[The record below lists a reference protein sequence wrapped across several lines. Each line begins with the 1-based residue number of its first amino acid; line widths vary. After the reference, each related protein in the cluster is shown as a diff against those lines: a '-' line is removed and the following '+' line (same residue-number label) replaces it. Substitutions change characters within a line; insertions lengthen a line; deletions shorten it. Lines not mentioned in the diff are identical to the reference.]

1 MRRFLLTN
9 LLTLVVMAVMP
20 FTAFAELKSFEILTG
35 GKDANDEPYWPNC
48 NQYYLTT
55 TSNASFGGSEW
66 VAVALSNNNNA
77 ATWGDMRCGRK
88 NNASVATISNK
99 VALNQSVTK
108 FVVNTK
114 FVKTGKNDKL
124 NSVSL
129 LVADNAELTNATKV
143 DFTDFGTAGDWEF
156 IVAEPASGMYYQ
168 LVFDCASGTNNGWL
182 GIEKITVYYE
192 EGQAP
197 SVEAPTFSLV
207 EGMEGFSVAMA
218 TETEGAEIYY
228 TEDGTVPTVES
239 TKYTA
244 PVEVWF
250 KTTFKAVAIKDGE
263 SSYVSTYEA
272 NPPYILPDFTP
283 LSDFEPESGK
293 SIPVIIKGSMTV
305 LYQSGSYLYLKAGNS
320 YMLVYGALDKE
331 FTNGDTFSRLEGDFI
346 LFNGQPEIQNPE
358 IVGDVTPGSPVAP
371 TPAYLDEVAQNRMCH
386 YLTIKNVNI
395 SGVVEGSKDATI
407 TDEYG
412 TEVALRNNF
421 GLTLENLENCTIVG
435 FVGIYTNKSG
445 VTTIQF
451 NPTEIIPAAPAAPEP
466 VVTVDGTPVTG
477 STINLK
483 ENEEAVIEFTLAEGV
498 EVYYNITETAAEE
511 IAPAA
516 EEEMEFTKYTEPLK
530 ISKSSI
536 LTYYSVANGVKSE
549 VATLTISGTTAI
561 TEIMA
566 GEGEAEYFDLMGRRV
581 ENPANGLYI
590 RRAAGKV
597 EKVLVK

>member
-1 MRRFLLTN
+1 MRRFLLTMVVCMTSMLSALAVDTYELVTDASSLAVGDQFVIVYKPAEGDAQVMTTQSGN
-9 LLTLVVMAVMP
+9 FRTYAAVTITNDKITELPDGAQVVTLEESGDTDYPWLLNVGTDNSGNKVYLNSPSASNYLK
-20 FTAFAELKSFEILTG
+20 TAELGTTG
-35 GKDANDEPYWPNC
+35 FYADI
-48 NQYYLTT
+48 
-55 TSNASFGGSEW
+55 
-66 VAVALSNNNNA
+66 
-77 ATWGDMRCGRK
+77 
-88 NNASVATISNK
+88 TISSETTNIK
-99 VALNQSVTK
+99 MNRLKS
-108 FVVNTK
+108 
-114 FVKTGKNDKL
+114 GKNYEIQFNANKNQERFSCYTGTQKSILMYRL
-124 NSVSL
+124 N
-129 LVADNAELTNATKV
+129 
-143 DFTDFGTAGDWEF
+143 AGE
-156 IVAEPASGMYYQ
+156 
-168 LVFDCASGTNNGWL
+168 
-182 GIEKITVYYE
+182 
-192 EGQAP
+192 AP
-197 SVEAPTFSLV
+197 SVEAPKFSLV
-207 EGMEGFSVAMA
+207 EGMEGFSVEMT

-228 TEDGTVPTVES
+228 TEDGTVPTAES

-263 SSYVSTYEA
+263 SSRVATYEA

-320 YMLVYGALDKE
+320 YMLAYGPLDKE

-386 YLTIKNVNI
+386 YLTISNVNI

-435 FVGIYTNKSG
+435 FVGIYTNKAG
-445 VTTIQF
+445 DTTIQF

-477 STINLK
+477 STINLQ
-483 ENEEAVIEFTLAEGV
+483 ENQEAVIEFTLAEGV

-516 EEEMEFTKYTEPLK
+516 EEEMVFTKYTEPLK

-561 TEIMA
+561 TEIIA

>member
-1 MRRFLLTN
+1 MRRFLLTMVICMTSMLSALAVDTYELVTDASSLAVGDQFVIVYKPAEGDAQVMTTQSGN
-9 LLTLVVMAVMP
+9 FRTYAAVTITNDKITELPDGAQVVTLEESGDTDYPWLLNVGTDNSGNKVYLNSPSASNYLK
-20 FTAFAELKSFEILTG
+20 TAELGTTG
-35 GKDANDEPYWPNC
+35 FYADITISS
-48 NQYYLTT
+48 TT
-55 TSNASFGGSEW
+55 TNIKM
-66 VAVALSNNNNA
+66 N
-77 ATWGDMRCGRK
+77 R
-88 NNASVATISNK
+88 
-99 VALNQSVTK
+99 
-108 FVVNTK
+108 
-114 FVKTGKNDKL
+114 VKSGKNYEIQFNANKNQERFSCYTGTQKSILMYRL
-124 NSVSL
+124 N
-129 LVADNAELTNATKV
+129 
-143 DFTDFGTAGDWEF
+143 AGE
-156 IVAEPASGMYYQ
+156 
-168 LVFDCASGTNNGWL
+168 
-182 GIEKITVYYE
+182 
-192 EGQAP
+192 AP
-197 SVEAPTFSLV
+197 SVEAPKFSLV

-228 TEDGTVPTVES
+228 TEDGTVPTAES

-358 IVGDVTPGSPVAP
+358 ILGDVTPGSPVAP
-371 TPAYLDEVAQNRMCH
+371 TPAYLDEVAQNRLCH

>member
-1 MRRFLLTN
+1 MRRFLLTMVVCMTSMLSALAVDTYELVTDASSLAVGDQFVIVYKPAEGDAQVMTTQSGN
-9 LLTLVVMAVMP
+9 FRTYAAVTITNDKITELPDGAQVVTLEESGDTDYPWLLNVGTDNSGNKVYLNSPSASNYLK
-20 FTAFAELKSFEILTG
+20 TAELGTTG
-35 GKDANDEPYWPNC
+35 FYADI
-48 NQYYLTT
+48 
-55 TSNASFGGSEW
+55 
-66 VAVALSNNNNA
+66 
-77 ATWGDMRCGRK
+77 
-88 NNASVATISNK
+88 TISSETTNIK
-99 VALNQSVTK
+99 MNRLKS
-108 FVVNTK
+108 
-114 FVKTGKNDKL
+114 GKNYEIQFNANKNQERFSCYTGTQKSILMYRL
-124 NSVSL
+124 N
-129 LVADNAELTNATKV
+129 
-143 DFTDFGTAGDWEF
+143 AGE
-156 IVAEPASGMYYQ
+156 
-168 LVFDCASGTNNGWL
+168 
-182 GIEKITVYYE
+182 
-192 EGQAP
+192 AP
-197 SVEAPTFSLV
+197 SVEAPKFSLV
-207 EGMEGFSVAMA
+207 EGMEGFSVAMT

-228 TEDGTVPTVES
+228 TEDGTVPTAES

-263 SSYVSTYEA
+263 SSRVATYEA

-320 YMLVYGALDKE
+320 YMLAYGALDKE

-371 TPAYLDEVAQNRMCH
+371 TPAYLDEVAQNRLCH

>member
-1 MRRFLLTN
+1 MRRFLLTMVICMTSMLSALAVDTYELVTDASSLAVGDQFVIVYKPAEGDAQVMTTQSGN
-9 LLTLVVMAVMP
+9 FRTYAAVTITNDKITELPNGAQVVTLEESGDTDYPWLLNVGTDNSGNKVYLNSPSASNYLK
-20 FTAFAELKSFEILTG
+20 TAELGTTG
-35 GKDANDEPYWPNC
+35 FYADITISS
-48 NQYYLTT
+48 TT
-55 TSNASFGGSEW
+55 TNIKM
-66 VAVALSNNNNA
+66 N
-77 ATWGDMRCGRK
+77 R
-88 NNASVATISNK
+88 
-99 VALNQSVTK
+99 
-108 FVVNTK
+108 
-114 FVKTGKNDKL
+114 VKSGKNYEIQFNANKNQERFSCYTGTQKSILMYRL
-124 NSVSL
+124 N
-129 LVADNAELTNATKV
+129 
-143 DFTDFGTAGDWEF
+143 AGE
-156 IVAEPASGMYYQ
+156 
-168 LVFDCASGTNNGWL
+168 
-182 GIEKITVYYE
+182 
-192 EGQAP
+192 AP
-197 SVEAPTFSLV
+197 SVEAPKFSLV
-207 EGMEGFSVAMA
+207 EGMEGFSVAMT

-228 TEDGTVPTVES
+228 TEDGTVPTAES

-263 SSYVSTYEA
+263 SSRVATYEA

-283 LSDFEPESGK
+283 LSDFEPENGE

-320 YMLVYGALDKE
+320 YMLVYGALDKV

-371 TPAYLDEVAQNRMCH
+371 TPAYLDEVAQNRLCH

-466 VVTVDGTPVTG
+466 VVTVDGAPVTG

-483 ENEEAVIEFTLAEGV
+483 ENEEAVIEFNLAEGV

-516 EEEMEFTKYTEPLK
+516 EEEMEFTKYTEPLR

>member
-1 MRRFLLTN
+1 MRRFLLTMVVCMTSMLSALAVDTYELVTDASSLAVGDQFVIVYKPAEGDAQVMTTQSGN
-9 LLTLVVMAVMP
+9 FRTYAAVTITNDKITELPDGAQVVTLEESGDTDYPWLLNVGTDNSGNKVYLNSPSASNYLK
-20 FTAFAELKSFEILTG
+20 TAELGTTG
-35 GKDANDEPYWPNC
+35 FYADI
-48 NQYYLTT
+48 
-55 TSNASFGGSEW
+55 
-66 VAVALSNNNNA
+66 
-77 ATWGDMRCGRK
+77 
-88 NNASVATISNK
+88 TISSETTNIK
-99 VALNQSVTK
+99 MNRLKS
-108 FVVNTK
+108 
-114 FVKTGKNDKL
+114 GKNYEIQFNANKNQERFSCYTGTQKSILMYRL
-124 NSVSL
+124 NVG
-129 LVADNAELTNATKV
+129 E
-143 DFTDFGTAGDWEF
+143 
-156 IVAEPASGMYYQ
+156 
-168 LVFDCASGTNNGWL
+168 
-182 GIEKITVYYE
+182 
-192 EGQAP
+192 AP
-197 SVEAPTFSLV
+197 SVEAPKFSLV
-207 EGMEGFSVAMA
+207 EGMEGFSVAMT

-228 TEDGTVPTVES
+228 TEDGTVPTAES

-263 SSYVSTYEA
+263 SSRVATYEA

-320 YMLVYGALDKE
+320 YMLAYGALDKE

-386 YLTIKNVNI
+386 YLTISNVNI

-435 FVGIYTNKSG
+435 FVGIYTNKAG
-445 VTTIQF
+445 DTTIQF

-477 STINLK
+477 STINLQ
-483 ENEEAVIEFTLAEGV
+483 ENQEAVIEFTLAEGV

-516 EEEMEFTKYTEPLK
+516 EEEMVFTKYTEPLK

-561 TEIMA
+561 TEIIA

>member
-1 MRRFLLTN
+1 MRRFLLTMVICMTSMLSALAVDTYELVTDASSLAVGDQFVIVYKPAEGDAQVMTTQSGN
-9 LLTLVVMAVMP
+9 FRTYAAVTITNDKITELPDGAQVVTLEESGDTDYPWLLNVGTDNSGNKVYLNSPSASNYLK
-20 FTAFAELKSFEILTG
+20 TAELGTTG
-35 GKDANDEPYWPNC
+35 FYADI
-48 NQYYLTT
+48 
-55 TSNASFGGSEW
+55 
-66 VAVALSNNNNA
+66 
-77 ATWGDMRCGRK
+77 
-88 NNASVATISNK
+88 TISSETTNIK
-99 VALNQSVTK
+99 MNRLKS
-108 FVVNTK
+108 
-114 FVKTGKNDKL
+114 GKNYEIQFNANKNQERFSCYTGTQKSILMYRL
-124 NSVSL
+124 N
-129 LVADNAELTNATKV
+129 
-143 DFTDFGTAGDWEF
+143 AGE
-156 IVAEPASGMYYQ
+156 
-168 LVFDCASGTNNGWL
+168 
-182 GIEKITVYYE
+182 
-192 EGQAP
+192 AP
-197 SVEAPTFSLV
+197 SVEAPKFSLV
-207 EGMEGFSVAMA
+207 EGLEGFSVAMT

-228 TEDGTVPTVES
+228 TEDGTVPTAES

-263 SSYVSTYEA
+263 SSRVATYEA

-549 VATLTISGTTAI
+549 IATLTISGTTAI

>member
-1 MRRFLLTN
+1 MRRFLLTMVVCMTSMLSALAVDTYELVTDASSLAVGDQFVIVYKPAEGDAQVMTTQSGN
-9 LLTLVVMAVMP
+9 FRTYAAVTITNDKITELPDGAQVVTLEESGDTDYPWLLNVGTDNSGNKVYLNSPSASNYLK
-20 FTAFAELKSFEILTG
+20 TAELGTTG
-35 GKDANDEPYWPNC
+35 FYADI
-48 NQYYLTT
+48 
-55 TSNASFGGSEW
+55 
-66 VAVALSNNNNA
+66 
-77 ATWGDMRCGRK
+77 
-88 NNASVATISNK
+88 TISSETTNIK
-99 VALNQSVTK
+99 MNRLKS
-108 FVVNTK
+108 
-114 FVKTGKNDKL
+114 GKNYEIQFNANKNQERFSCYTGTQKSILMYRL
-124 NSVSL
+124 N
-129 LVADNAELTNATKV
+129 
-143 DFTDFGTAGDWEF
+143 AGE
-156 IVAEPASGMYYQ
+156 
-168 LVFDCASGTNNGWL
+168 
-182 GIEKITVYYE
+182 
-192 EGQAP
+192 AP
-197 SVEAPTFSLV
+197 SVEAPKFSLV
-207 EGMEGFSVAMA
+207 EGMEGFSVAMT

-228 TEDGTVPTVES
+228 TEDGTVPTAES

-263 SSYVSTYEA
+263 SSRVATYEA

-320 YMLVYGALDKE
+320 YMLAYGALDKE

-371 TPAYLDEVAQNRMCH
+371 TPAYLDEVAQNRLCH

-435 FVGIYTNKSG
+435 FVGIYTNKAG
-445 VTTIQF
+445 DTTIQF

-477 STINLK
+477 STINLQ
-483 ENEEAVIEFTLAEGV
+483 ENQEAVIEFTLAEGV

-566 GEGEAEYFDLMGRRV
+566 GEGEAEYFDLMDRRV

>member
-1 MRRFLLTN
+1 MRRFLLTMVVCMTSMLSALAVDTYELVTDASSLAVGDQFVIVYKPAEGDAQVMTTQSGN
-9 LLTLVVMAVMP
+9 FRTYAAVTITNDKITELPDGAQVVTLEESGDTDYPWLLNVGTDNSGNKVYLNSPSASNYLK
-20 FTAFAELKSFEILTG
+20 TAELGTTG
-35 GKDANDEPYWPNC
+35 FYADI
-48 NQYYLTT
+48 
-55 TSNASFGGSEW
+55 
-66 VAVALSNNNNA
+66 
-77 ATWGDMRCGRK
+77 
-88 NNASVATISNK
+88 TISSETTNIK
-99 VALNQSVTK
+99 MNRLKS
-108 FVVNTK
+108 
-114 FVKTGKNDKL
+114 GKNYEIQFNANKNQERFSCYTGTQKSILMYRL
-124 NSVSL
+124 N
-129 LVADNAELTNATKV
+129 
-143 DFTDFGTAGDWEF
+143 AGE
-156 IVAEPASGMYYQ
+156 
-168 LVFDCASGTNNGWL
+168 
-182 GIEKITVYYE
+182 
-192 EGQAP
+192 AP
-197 SVEAPTFSLV
+197 SVEAPKFSLV
-207 EGMEGFSVAMA
+207 EGMEGFSVEMT

-228 TEDGTVPTVES
+228 TEDGTVPTAES

-263 SSYVSTYEA
+263 SSRVATYEA

-305 LYQSGSYLYLKAGNS
+305 LYQSGSYLYLKAGSS
-320 YMLVYGALDKE
+320 YMLAYGPLDKE

-386 YLTIKNVNI
+386 YLTISNVNI

-435 FVGIYTNKSG
+435 FVGIYTNKAG
-445 VTTIQF
+445 DTTIQF

-477 STINLK
+477 STINLQ
-483 ENEEAVIEFTLAEGV
+483 ENQEAVIEFTLAEGV

-516 EEEMEFTKYTEPLK
+516 EEEMVFTKYTEPLK

-561 TEIMA
+561 TEIIA

>member
-1 MRRFLLTN
+1 MRRFLLTMVVCMTSMLSALAVDTYELVTDASSLAVGDQFVIVYKPAEGDAQVMTTQSGN
-9 LLTLVVMAVMP
+9 FRTYAAVTITNDKITELPDGAQVVTLEESGDTDYPWLLNVGTDNSGNKVYLNSPSASNYLK
-20 FTAFAELKSFEILTG
+20 TAELGTTG
-35 GKDANDEPYWPNC
+35 FYADI
-48 NQYYLTT
+48 
-55 TSNASFGGSEW
+55 
-66 VAVALSNNNNA
+66 
-77 ATWGDMRCGRK
+77 
-88 NNASVATISNK
+88 TISSETTNIK
-99 VALNQSVTK
+99 MNRLKS
-108 FVVNTK
+108 
-114 FVKTGKNDKL
+114 GKNYEIQFNANKNQERFSCYTGTQKSILMYRL
-124 NSVSL
+124 N
-129 LVADNAELTNATKV
+129 
-143 DFTDFGTAGDWEF
+143 AGE
-156 IVAEPASGMYYQ
+156 
-168 LVFDCASGTNNGWL
+168 
-182 GIEKITVYYE
+182 
-192 EGQAP
+192 AP
-197 SVEAPTFSLV
+197 SVEAPKFSLV
-207 EGMEGFSVAMA
+207 EGMEGFSVAMT

-228 TEDGTVPTVES
+228 TEDGTVPTAES

-263 SSYVSTYEA
+263 SSRVATYEA

-320 YMLVYGALDKE
+320 YMLAYGALDKE

-371 TPAYLDEVAQNRMCH
+371 TPAYLDEVAQNRLCH

-435 FVGIYTNKSG
+435 FVGIYTNKAG
-445 VTTIQF
+445 DTTIQF

-477 STINLK
+477 STINLQ
-483 ENEEAVIEFTLAEGV
+483 ENQEAVIEFTLAEGV

>member
-1 MRRFLLTN
+1 MRRFLLTMVICMTSMLSALAVDTYELVTDASSLAVGDQFVIVYKPAEGDAQVMTTQSGN
-9 LLTLVVMAVMP
+9 FRTYAAVTITNDKITELPDGAQVVTLEESGDTDYPWLLNVGTDNSGNKVYLNSPSASNYLK
-20 FTAFAELKSFEILTG
+20 TAELGTTG
-35 GKDANDEPYWPNC
+35 FYADI
-48 NQYYLTT
+48 
-55 TSNASFGGSEW
+55 
-66 VAVALSNNNNA
+66 
-77 ATWGDMRCGRK
+77 
-88 NNASVATISNK
+88 TISSETTNIK
-99 VALNQSVTK
+99 MNRLKS
-108 FVVNTK
+108 
-114 FVKTGKNDKL
+114 GKNYEIQFNANKNQERFSCYTGTQKSILMYRL
-124 NSVSL
+124 N
-129 LVADNAELTNATKV
+129 
-143 DFTDFGTAGDWEF
+143 AGE
-156 IVAEPASGMYYQ
+156 
-168 LVFDCASGTNNGWL
+168 
-182 GIEKITVYYE
+182 
-192 EGQAP
+192 AP
-197 SVEAPTFSLV
+197 SVEAPKFSLV
-207 EGMEGFSVAMA
+207 EGMEGFSVAMT

-228 TEDGTVPTVES
+228 TEDGTVPTAES

-263 SSYVSTYEA
+263 SSRVATYEA

-320 YMLVYGALDKE
+320 YMLAYGPLDKE

-386 YLTIKNVNI
+386 YLTISNVNI

-435 FVGIYTNKSG
+435 FVGIYTNKAG
-445 VTTIQF
+445 DTTIQF

-477 STINLK
+477 STINLQ
-483 ENEEAVIEFTLAEGV
+483 ENQEAVIEFTLAEGV

-516 EEEMEFTKYTEPLK
+516 EEEMVFTKYTEPLK

-561 TEIMA
+561 TEIIA

>member
-1 MRRFLLTN
+1 MRRFLLTMVVCMTSMLSALAVDTYELVTDASSLAVGDQFVIVYKPAEGDAQVMTTQSGN
-9 LLTLVVMAVMP
+9 FRTYAAVTITNDKITELPDGAQVVTLEESGDTDYPWLLNVGTDNSGNKVYLNSPSASNYLK
-20 FTAFAELKSFEILTG
+20 TAELGTTG
-35 GKDANDEPYWPNC
+35 FYADI
-48 NQYYLTT
+48 
-55 TSNASFGGSEW
+55 
-66 VAVALSNNNNA
+66 
-77 ATWGDMRCGRK
+77 
-88 NNASVATISNK
+88 TISSETTNIK
-99 VALNQSVTK
+99 MNRLKS
-108 FVVNTK
+108 
-114 FVKTGKNDKL
+114 GKNYEIQFNANKNQERFSCYTGTQKSILMYRL
-124 NSVSL
+124 N
-129 LVADNAELTNATKV
+129 
-143 DFTDFGTAGDWEF
+143 AGE
-156 IVAEPASGMYYQ
+156 
-168 LVFDCASGTNNGWL
+168 
-182 GIEKITVYYE
+182 
-192 EGQAP
+192 AP
-197 SVEAPTFSLV
+197 SVEAPKFSLV
-207 EGMEGFSVAMA
+207 EGMEGFSVAMT

-228 TEDGTVPTVES
+228 TEDGTVPTAES

-263 SSYVSTYEA
+263 SSRVATYEA

-358 IVGDVTPGSPVAP
+358 ILGDVTPGSPVAP
-371 TPAYLDEVAQNRMCH
+371 TPAYLDEVAQNRLCH

>member
-1 MRRFLLTN
+1 MRRFLLLISMVVALCSVTRAAEMTASPVTFNFSEMGYTN
-9 LLTLVVMAVMP
+9 AQEVTSCEINPVTLTFDKGTNSNSPKYYNTGTAIRVYGGGTCTISVASGFKITEVQFTTPSGSNGVNSASTFESNGEPAGTFANNIWSTGNDVVTELVFTQGGTSGHVRIQKLVVSYEA
-20 FTAFAELKSFEILTG
+20 T
-35 GKDANDEPYWPNC
+35 
-48 NQYYLTT
+48 
-55 TSNASFGGSEW
+55 
-66 VAVALSNNNNA
+66 VA
-77 ATWGDMRCGRK
+77 
-88 NNASVATISNK
+88 
-99 VALNQSVTK
+99 
-108 FVVNTK
+108 
-114 FVKTGKNDKL
+114 
-124 NSVSL
+124 
-129 LVADNAELTNATKV
+129 
-143 DFTDFGTAGDWEF
+143 
-156 IVAEPASGMYYQ
+156 PA
-168 LVFDCASGTNNGWL
+168 
-182 GIEKITVYYE
+182 
-192 EGQAP
+192 
-197 SVEAPTFSLV
+197 VEAPKFSLV
-207 EGMEGFSVAMA
+207 EGMEGFSVEMT

-228 TEDGTVPTVES
+228 TEDGTVPTAES

-250 KTTFKAVAIKDGE
+250 KTTLKAVAIKDGE
-263 SSYVSTYEA
+263 SSSVATYEA

-283 LSDFEPESGK
+283 LSDFEPASGE

-305 LYQSGSYLYLKAGNS
+305 LYRYKSENSSNSYLYLKAGNS
-320 YMLVYGALDKE
+320 YMLAYGPLDKE

-371 TPAYLDEVAQNRMCH
+371 TPAYLDEVAQNRLCH
-386 YLTIKNVNI
+386 YLTISNVNI
-395 SGVVEGSKDATI
+395 SGVVKESKDATI

-435 FVGIYTNKSG
+435 FVGIYTNKAG

-477 STINLK
+477 STINLQ
-483 ENEEAVIEFTLAEGV
+483 ENQEAVIEFTLAEGV

-516 EEEMEFTKYTEPLK
+516 EEEMVFTKYTEPLK

-561 TEIMA
+561 TEIIA

>member
-1 MRRFLLTN
+1 MRRFLLTMVVCMTSMLSALAVDTYELVTDASSLAVGDQFVIVYKPAEGDAQVMTTQSGN
-9 LLTLVVMAVMP
+9 FRTYAAVTITNDKITELPDGAQVVTLEESGDTDYPWLLNVGTDNSGNKVYLNSPSASNYLK
-20 FTAFAELKSFEILTG
+20 TAELGTTG
-35 GKDANDEPYWPNC
+35 FYADI
-48 NQYYLTT
+48 
-55 TSNASFGGSEW
+55 
-66 VAVALSNNNNA
+66 
-77 ATWGDMRCGRK
+77 
-88 NNASVATISNK
+88 TISSETTNIK
-99 VALNQSVTK
+99 MNRLKS
-108 FVVNTK
+108 
-114 FVKTGKNDKL
+114 GKNYEIQFNANKNQERFSCYTGTQKSILMYRL
-124 NSVSL
+124 N
-129 LVADNAELTNATKV
+129 
-143 DFTDFGTAGDWEF
+143 AGE
-156 IVAEPASGMYYQ
+156 
-168 LVFDCASGTNNGWL
+168 
-182 GIEKITVYYE
+182 
-192 EGQAP
+192 AP
-197 SVEAPTFSLV
+197 SVEAPKFSLV
-207 EGMEGFSVAMA
+207 EGMEGFSVEMT

-228 TEDGTVPTVES
+228 TEDGTVPTAES

-263 SSYVSTYEA
+263 SSRVATYEA

-320 YMLVYGALDKE
+320 YMLAYGPLDKE

-386 YLTIKNVNI
+386 YLTISNVNI

-435 FVGIYTNKSG
+435 FVGIYTNKAG
-445 VTTIQF
+445 DTTIQF

-477 STINLK
+477 STINLQ
-483 ENEEAVIEFTLAEGV
+483 ENQEAVIEFTLAEGV

-516 EEEMEFTKYTEPLK
+516 EEEMVFTKYTEPLK

-561 TEIMA
+561 TEIIA

-590 RRAAGKV
+590 RRVAGKV

>member
-1 MRRFLLTN
+1 MRRFLLTMVICMTSMLSALAVDTYELVTDASSLAVGDQFVIVYKPAEGDAQVMTTQSGN
-9 LLTLVVMAVMP
+9 FRTYAAVTITNDKITELPDGAQVVTLEESGDTDYPWLLNVGTDNSGNKVYLNSPSASNYLK
-20 FTAFAELKSFEILTG
+20 TAELGTTG
-35 GKDANDEPYWPNC
+35 FYADITISS
-48 NQYYLTT
+48 TT
-55 TSNASFGGSEW
+55 TNIKM
-66 VAVALSNNNNA
+66 N
-77 ATWGDMRCGRK
+77 R
-88 NNASVATISNK
+88 
-99 VALNQSVTK
+99 
-108 FVVNTK
+108 
-114 FVKTGKNDKL
+114 VKSGKNYEIQFNANKNQERFSCYTGTQKSILMYRL
-124 NSVSL
+124 N
-129 LVADNAELTNATKV
+129 
-143 DFTDFGTAGDWEF
+143 AGE
-156 IVAEPASGMYYQ
+156 
-168 LVFDCASGTNNGWL
+168 
-182 GIEKITVYYE
+182 
-192 EGQAP
+192 AP
-197 SVEAPTFSLV
+197 SVEAPKFSLV
-207 EGMEGFSVAMA
+207 EGMEGFSVAMT

-228 TEDGTVPTVES
+228 TEDGTVPTAES

-263 SSYVSTYEA
+263 SSRVATYEA

-283 LSDFEPESGK
+283 LSDFEPENGE

-320 YMLVYGALDKE
+320 YMLVYGALDKV

-371 TPAYLDEVAQNRMCH
+371 TPAYLDEVAQNRLCH

-466 VVTVDGTPVTG
+466 VVTVDGAPVTG

-483 ENEEAVIEFTLAEGV
+483 ENEEAVIEFNLAEGV

-516 EEEMEFTKYTEPLK
+516 EEEMEFTKYTEPLR

>member
-1 MRRFLLTN
+1 MRRFLLTMVICMTSMLSALAVDTYELVTDASSLAVGDQFVIVYKPAEGDAQVMTTQSGN
-9 LLTLVVMAVMP
+9 FRTYAAVTITNDKITELPDGAQVVTLEESGDTDYPWLLNVGTDNSGNKVYLNSPSASNYLK
-20 FTAFAELKSFEILTG
+20 TAELGTTG
-35 GKDANDEPYWPNC
+35 FYADITISS
-48 NQYYLTT
+48 TT
-55 TSNASFGGSEW
+55 TNIKM
-66 VAVALSNNNNA
+66 N
-77 ATWGDMRCGRK
+77 R
-88 NNASVATISNK
+88 
-99 VALNQSVTK
+99 
-108 FVVNTK
+108 
-114 FVKTGKNDKL
+114 VKSGKNYEIQFNANKNQERFSCYTGTQKSILMYRL
-124 NSVSL
+124 N
-129 LVADNAELTNATKV
+129 
-143 DFTDFGTAGDWEF
+143 AGE
-156 IVAEPASGMYYQ
+156 
-168 LVFDCASGTNNGWL
+168 
-182 GIEKITVYYE
+182 
-192 EGQAP
+192 AP
-197 SVEAPTFSLV
+197 SVEAPKFSLV
-207 EGMEGFSVAMA
+207 EGMEGFSVAMTA
-218 TETEGAEIYY
+218 ETEGAEIYY
-228 TEDGTVPTVES
+228 TEDGTVPTAES

-263 SSYVSTYEA
+263 SSRVATYEA

-371 TPAYLDEVAQNRMCH
+371 TPAYLDEVAQNRLCH

-516 EEEMEFTKYTEPLK
+516 EEEMVFTKYTEPLK

>member
-1 MRRFLLTN
+1 MRRFLLTMVICMTSMLSALAVDTYELVTDASSLAVGDQFVIVYKPAEGDAQVMTTQSGN
-9 LLTLVVMAVMP
+9 FRTYAAVTITNDKITELPDGAQVVTLEESGDTDYPWLLNVGTDNSGNNVYLNSPSASNYLK
-20 FTAFAELKSFEILTG
+20 TAELGTTG
-35 GKDANDEPYWPNC
+35 FYADITISS
-48 NQYYLTT
+48 TT
-55 TSNASFGGSEW
+55 TNIKM
-66 VAVALSNNNNA
+66 N
-77 ATWGDMRCGRK
+77 R
-88 NNASVATISNK
+88 
-99 VALNQSVTK
+99 
-108 FVVNTK
+108 
-114 FVKTGKNDKL
+114 VKSGKNYEIQFNANKNQERFSCYTGTQKSILMYRL
-124 NSVSL
+124 NVG
-129 LVADNAELTNATKV
+129 E
-143 DFTDFGTAGDWEF
+143 
-156 IVAEPASGMYYQ
+156 
-168 LVFDCASGTNNGWL
+168 
-182 GIEKITVYYE
+182 
-192 EGQAP
+192 AP
-197 SVEAPTFSLV
+197 SVEAPRFSLV
-207 EGMEGFSVAMA
+207 EGMEGFSVAMT

-228 TEDGTVPTVES
+228 TEDGTVPTAES

-263 SSYVSTYEA
+263 SSRVATYEA

-283 LSDFEPESGK
+283 LSDFEPENGE

-320 YMLVYGALDKE
+320 YMLVYGALDKV

-536 LTYYSVANGVKSE
+536 LTYYSVASGVKSE

>member
-1 MRRFLLTN
+1 MRRFLLTMVICMTSMLSALAVDTYELVTDASSLAVGDQFVIVYKPAEGDAQVMTTQSGN
-9 LLTLVVMAVMP
+9 FRTYAAVTITNDKITELPDGAQVVTLEESGDTDYPWLLNVGTDNSGNKVYLNSPSASNYLK
-20 FTAFAELKSFEILTG
+20 TAELGTTG
-35 GKDANDEPYWPNC
+35 FYADI
-48 NQYYLTT
+48 
-55 TSNASFGGSEW
+55 
-66 VAVALSNNNNA
+66 
-77 ATWGDMRCGRK
+77 
-88 NNASVATISNK
+88 TISSETTNIK
-99 VALNQSVTK
+99 MNRLKS
-108 FVVNTK
+108 
-114 FVKTGKNDKL
+114 GKNYEIQFNANKNQERFSCYTGTQKSILMYRL
-124 NSVSL
+124 N
-129 LVADNAELTNATKV
+129 
-143 DFTDFGTAGDWEF
+143 AGE
-156 IVAEPASGMYYQ
+156 
-168 LVFDCASGTNNGWL
+168 
-182 GIEKITVYYE
+182 
-192 EGQAP
+192 AP
-197 SVEAPTFSLV
+197 SVEAPKFSLV
-207 EGMEGFSVAMA
+207 EGMEGFSVAMT

-228 TEDGTVPTVES
+228 TEDGTVPTAES

-263 SSYVSTYEA
+263 SSRVATYEA

-320 YMLVYGALDKE
+320 YMLAYGPLDKE

-386 YLTIKNVNI
+386 YLTISNVNI

-435 FVGIYTNKSG
+435 FVGIYTNKAG
-445 VTTIQF
+445 DTTIQF

-477 STINLK
+477 STINLQ
-483 ENEEAVIEFTLAEGV
+483 ENQEAVIEFTLAEGV

>member
-1 MRRFLLTN
+1 MRRFLLTMVVCMISMLSALAVDTYELVTDASSLAVGDQFVIVYKPAEGDAQVMTTQSGN
-9 LLTLVVMAVMP
+9 FRTYAAVTITNDKITELPDGAQVVTLEESGDTDYPWLLNVGTDNSGNKVYLNSPSASNYLK
-20 FTAFAELKSFEILTG
+20 TAELGTTG
-35 GKDANDEPYWPNC
+35 FYADI
-48 NQYYLTT
+48 
-55 TSNASFGGSEW
+55 
-66 VAVALSNNNNA
+66 
-77 ATWGDMRCGRK
+77 
-88 NNASVATISNK
+88 TISSETTNIK
-99 VALNQSVTK
+99 MNRLKS
-108 FVVNTK
+108 
-114 FVKTGKNDKL
+114 GKNYEIQFNANKNQERFSCYTGTQKSILMYRL
-124 NSVSL
+124 N
-129 LVADNAELTNATKV
+129 
-143 DFTDFGTAGDWEF
+143 AGE
-156 IVAEPASGMYYQ
+156 
-168 LVFDCASGTNNGWL
+168 
-182 GIEKITVYYE
+182 
-192 EGQAP
+192 AP
-197 SVEAPTFSLV
+197 SVEAPKFSLV
-207 EGMEGFSVAMA
+207 EGMEGFSVEMT

-228 TEDGTVPTVES
+228 TEDGTVPTAES

-263 SSYVSTYEA
+263 SSRVATYEA

-320 YMLVYGALDKE
+320 YMLAYGPLDKE

-386 YLTIKNVNI
+386 YLTISNVNI

-435 FVGIYTNKSG
+435 FVGIYTNKAG
-445 VTTIQF
+445 DTTIQF

-477 STINLK
+477 STINLQ
-483 ENEEAVIEFTLAEGV
+483 ENQEAVIEFTLAEGV

-516 EEEMEFTKYTEPLK
+516 EEEMVFTKYTEPLK

-561 TEIMA
+561 TEIIA